1 MGVYSRTWPNKE
13 EELEMKR
20 CFRTLLLL
28 LLLLMMLTSC
38 GYQVPLEDTTIV
50 FVFGIDL
57 DEDNN
62 LIFYESSPVFSKG
75 AKAKTDIYHTKADTI
90 RDSRKFFDAVTGG
103 EVSGAKIQIL
113 LLGKRVVEHEDW
125 FPILDTMYRNSNFS
139 INTRVVVVDGQVSD
153 VINYEPESNALLAM
167 YLKNVIDKNHKRTR
181 TEKGTLQQLHTEFF
195 DKGVTPALA
204 NVKKG
209 KKVEIIGTAL
219 LNDRG
224 KYVDFLDLSES
235 TLYLFL
241 KHNRKHQISYT
252 TITIPTEKEEGIFH
266 KNDLSFE
273 VKTVKSKVKT
283 SHDKDRFKF
292 DVKVS
297 LSIVILESLL
307 SVDMQSH
314 EKEIKKKIE
323 ERLKTGYVELFKKI
337 QGHKV
342 DPFGF
347 GIYARAY
354 QYDEFK
360 KVEDNW
366 GEALAEADI
375 NVSVEVDI
383 KGMGTVNE
391 TSK

>member
-1 MGVYSRTWPNKE
+1 
-13 EELEMKR
+13 MKR

-50 FVFGIDL
+50 FVLGIDL

-75 AKAKTDIYHTKADTI
+75 AKAQTDTYHTKAETI

-153 VINYEPESNALLAM
+153 VINYEPESNAFLAM
-167 YLKNVIDKNHKRTR
+167 YLKSVIDKNHKRTR
-181 TEKGTLQQLHTEFF
+181 TEKGTLQQLHTEFY

-209 KKVEIIGTAL
+209 KKVEVIGTAL
-219 LNDRG
+219 LSDRG
-224 KYVDFLDLSES
+224 KYVDSLDLSES

-307 SVDMQSH
+307 SVDMKSH
-314 EKEIKKKIE
+314 EKEIKKTIE
-323 ERLKTGYVELFKKI
+323 ERLETGYEDLFKKI
-337 QGHKV
+337 QTHKV

-354 QYDEFK
+354 QYENFK

-366 GEALAEADI
+366 GEALSEADI

-383 KGMGTVNE
+383 KGTGTVNE
-391 TSK
+391 TTK

>member
-1 MGVYSRTWPNKE
+1 
-13 EELEMKR
+13 MKR
-20 CFRTLLLL
+20 CFRTLLFLPLL
-28 LLLLMMLTSC
+28 IMLTSC

-50 FVFGIDL
+50 FVLGIDL

-62 LIFYESSPVFSKG
+62 LIFYESSPVFSKE
-75 AKAKTDIYHTKADTI
+75 AKAQTDIYETKAETI

-153 VINYEPESNALLAM
+153 VIKYEPESNAFLAM

-181 TEKGTLQQLHTEFF
+181 TEKGTLQQLHSEFY
-195 DKGVTPALA
+195 DNGVTPALA

-209 KKVEIIGTAL
+209 KKVEVIGTAL
-219 LNDRG
+219 LDDRG
-224 KYVDFLDLSES
+224 KYVDTLDLSES

-252 TITIPTEKEEGIFH
+252 TITIPTENEEGIFH

-292 DVKVS
+292 DVKIS
-297 LSIVILESLL
+297 MSIMVLESLL
-307 SVDMQSH
+307 SVDMQTH

>member
-1 MGVYSRTWPNKE
+1 
-13 EELEMKR
+13 MKR

-62 LIFYESSPVFSKG
+62 LIFYESSPVFSKE

>member
-1 MGVYSRTWPNKE
+1 MGVCPYTWSNEE

-20 CFRTLLLL
+20 CFRTLLFLPLL
-28 LLLLMMLTSC
+28 LMLTSC

-50 FVFGIDL
+50 FVLGIDL

-75 AKAKTDIYHTKADTI
+75 AKAQTDTYHTKADTI

-113 LLGKRVVEHEDW
+113 LLGKRVVEQEDW

-153 VINYEPESNALLAM
+153 VINYEPESNAFLAM
-167 YLKNVIDKNHKRTR
+167 YLKNVIDKNHNRTR
-181 TEKGTLQQLHTEFF
+181 TEKGTLQQLHTEFY

-209 KKVEIIGTAL
+209 KKVEVIGTAL

-224 KYVDFLDLSES
+224 KYVDSLDLSES

-273 VKTVKSKVKT
+273 VKTVKSKVQT
-283 SHDKDRFKF
+283 SHDKDGFKF
-292 DVKVS
+292 DVKIS
-297 LSIVILESLL
+297 MSIVILESLL
-307 SVDMQSH
+307 SVDMKSH
-314 EKEIKKKIE
+314 EKEIKKTIE
-323 ERLKTGYVELFKKI
+323 ERLKTGYEELFKKI
-337 QGHKV
+337 QTHKV

-354 QYDEFK
+354 QYDDFK

-366 GEALAEADI
+366 GEAVAEADF

-383 KGMGTVNE
+383 KGTGTVNE
-391 TSK
+391 TTK